1 MSDKNNPDQFILATE
16 AEVKSKDSPLV
27 LFGKNVAN
35 LFKVKTIVTLSLTG
49 VFCFLAA
56 KELPIS
62 QEFMSMFTMV
72 VGFYFGTQS
81 SK

>member
-16 AEVKSKDSPLV
+16 EEVKAKESV
-27 LFGKNVAN
+27 LIIFGKNIAN
-35 LFKVKTIVTLSLTG
+35 LFKVKTLLTLSLTG
-49 VFCFLAA
+49 VFCFLTSKA
-56 KELPIS
+56 LPVS
-62 QEFMSMFTMV
+62 QEFMAMFTMV